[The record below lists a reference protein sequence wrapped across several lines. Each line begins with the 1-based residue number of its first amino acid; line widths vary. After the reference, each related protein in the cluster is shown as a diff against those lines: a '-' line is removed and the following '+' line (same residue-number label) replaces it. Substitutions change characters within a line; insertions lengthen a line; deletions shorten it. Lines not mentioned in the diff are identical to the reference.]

1 MDLAPHMS
9 GPEPD
14 KTAVGKE
21 RAAIPVRDNTAR
33 SRFETEIDGL
43 TAILEYTQVDGGI
56 VVAHTEVP
64 PPLEGRGIASAM
76 FQALLAAARRKKRR
90 VIPVCP
96 AFARYLQR
104 HPETHD
110 LVDPGFRRSLG
121 LPPLAEKS

>member
-1 MDLAPHMS
+1 MS
-9 GPEPD
+9 SSKPSN
-14 KTAVGKE
+14 TAAGKE
-21 RAAIPVRDNTAR
+21 RPAISVRDNQAL
-33 SRFETEIDGL
+33 SRYEAEIDGL
-43 TAILEYTQVDGGI
+43 TAILEYNQVEAGI

-96 AFARYLQR
+96 AFAGYLQR

-121 LPPLAEKS
+121 LPPLTEKG

>member
-1 MDLAPHMS
+1 MS
-9 GPEPD
+9 EPKPD
-14 KTAVGKE
+14 QE
-21 RAAIPVRDNTAR
+21 RAPARNERATPPVRDNPAR
-33 SRFETEIDGL
+33 SRFEAEIDGL
-43 TAILEYTQVDGGI
+43 TAILEYNRVEGGI

-76 FQALLAAARRKKRR
+76 FKALLTAAREEKLR

-96 AFARYLQR
+96 VFARYLQR
-104 HPETHD
+104 HSETHD